1 VHRLG
6 HLGHS
11 VLFGFKFGP
20 SVFGKNPGYAVAALI
35 AKSHGHVILI
45 IRHPLSFLIVLTL
58 PPVFSRQFIPAPDS
72 S

>member
-20 SVFGKNPGYAVAALI
+20 SVFGKNPGYAVAAQ
-35 AKSHGHVILI
+35 HGKLVIS
-45 IRHPLSFLIVLTL
+45 R
-58 PPVFSRQFIPAPDS
+58 VFKRLKTDS
-72 S
+72 

>member
-20 SVFGKNPGYAVAALI
+20 SVFGKNPGYAVAARNMHAVANWYASISNLHNSTI
-35 AKSHGHVILI
+35 Y
-45 IRHPLSFLIVLTL
+45 LTN
-58 PPVFSRQFIPAPDS
+58 
-72 S
+72 